1 MTLEERTYHALI
13 IDDHPLISEAY
24 KSAFIFYQK
33 QQETISF
40 DISVCHDCDTAIDKI
55 EEISANKLPLDIV
68 FLDISLPPSKDRK
81 ILSGEDLG
89 LKINDLLPEAKIIVS
104 TTFNDNYRIH
114 SIFKNINPDGFLIK
128 NDITP
133 KELVLAIDE
142 VLKDPPYYS
151 KTVMKL
157 LRNQVS
163 SDLILDQIDRK
174 ILFELSIGT
183 RMKDLPNVVPLSI
196 PGIEKRKRHLK
207 QIFGIKSA
215 DDRELVLVA
224 KEKGFI

>member
-1 MTLEERTYHALI
+1 MSVYNALI

-24 KSAFIFYQK
+24 KSAFLYIQK
-33 QQETISF
+33 QDSGISF
-40 DISVCHDCDTAIDKI
+40 EIQVAHDCETAYEII
-55 EEISANKLPLDIV
+55 EHFSIHKKQLDIV
-68 FLDISLPPSKDRK
+68 FLDMSLPPSKDKK

-89 LKINDLLPEAKIIVS
+89 LHINSLLPEAKIIVS

-133 KELVLAIDE
+133 KELVSAIKE
-142 VLKDPPYYS
+142 VLTQPPYYS

-157 LRNQVS
+157 LRKQVS
-163 SDLILDQIDRK
+163 SDFLLDDIDRK
-174 ILFELSIGT
+174 ILYELSVGT
-183 RMKDLPNVVPLSI
+183 KMKELQDLVPLSNA
-196 PGIEKRKRHLK
+196 GIEKRKRHLK
-207 QIFGIKSA
+207 QIFNITSQ
-215 DDRELVLVA
+215 DDRELILIA

>member
-1 MTLEERTYHALI
+1 MTLEQRTYHALI

-24 KSAFIFYQK
+24 KSAFLFYEK
-33 QQETISF
+33 QQEALSF
-40 DISVCHDCDTAIDKI
+40 NISVCHDCDSAIDKI
-55 EEISANKLPLDIV
+55 NEITASKLPLDIV
-68 FLDISLPPSKDRK
+68 FLDISLPPSKDKK

-89 LKINDLLPEAKIIVS
+89 LKINEYLPEAKIIVS

-133 KELVLAIDE
+133 KELVSAIEE
-142 VLKDPPYYS
+142 VLTDPPYYS

-157 LRNQVS
+157 LRKQVS
-163 SDLILDQIDRK
+163 NDLLLDHIDRK
-174 ILFELSIGT
+174 ILYELSIGT
-183 RMKDLPNVVPLSI
+183 KMKDLPNLVPLSI
-196 PGIEKRKRHLK
+196 PGIEKRRRHLK

-215 DDRELVLVA
+215 DDRELILLA